1 MISAIL
7 TMMCLYYEKLF
18 SCCCSCCS
26 GTGPYVGV
34 FDICNPD
41 KEFKLHNGEVVPVDD
56 DDEPEINNKM
66 FDQDVEALKNDNG
79 LALGENEIE
88 MRKPIEDLAIENLNA
103 VDVEAEMN
111 EKNQKMLEEA
121 ALGNVNSNKRDEND

>member
-1 MISAIL
+1 
-7 TMMCLYYEKLF
+7 
-18 SCCCSCCS
+18 
-26 GTGPYVGV
+26 
-34 FDICNPD
+34 
-41 KEFKLHNGEVVPVDD
+41 
-56 DDEPEINNKM
+56 M

-79 LALGENEIE
+79 LALDENEIE

-111 EKNQKMLEEA
+111 EKNQKMVEEA